1 LARVMR
7 FVLLELGTISFIAL
21 SERALSL
28 VRVVVGARLGVD
40 VNVAILE
47 KALTLDLR
55 HFEDP
60 DFYDKL
66 TRARREA
73 SSRPLSLVQGNF
85 TLLRN
90 ALTLA
95 GYVAL
100 LLGFSMWM
108 VLALLA
114 ATVPAFVAEAK
125 FSGAAFR

>member
-60 DFYDKL
+60 TFYDQL

-73 SSRPLSLVQGNF
+73 SSRPLSVVTESFQLFQN
-85 TLLRN
+85 L
-90 ALTLA
+90 LTLA
-95 GYVAL
+95 GYIAL
-100 LLGFSMWM
+100 LVRFSP
-108 VLALLA
+108 LAVAGLVA
-114 ATVPAFVAEAK
+114 AAIPATIAEMR
-125 FSGAAFR
+125 FSNAA